1 MRRRQRF
8 LLAAL
13 LLHIPL
19 FAYPVL
25 RLCGWLGLGAWP
37 TAAIFLPLFF
47 SQVVA
52 RLYLRHA
59 NSGLLFWLRRGADL
73 WLGISPLLFCLLV
86 AAELPVAMGWLGAR
100 TAAWGLI
107 LLALALMAFSMV
119 NAYSPS
125 VVRVRLDSDKLVSTL
140 RFAQITDVHIGSRS
154 ARFLERVIRKV
165 NGLDAEFLCIT
176 GDFID
181 MPGVGDRHLS
191 ALRDCRLPV
200 YFSVGNHER
209 YEDLEGIIER
219 LEAFGVTCLRSR
231 AVIHGAVQLIG
242 IDDSERPTQVER
254 ELTTIDIDPDRFV
267 LLLYHRPRGLTA
279 AAAAGVD
286 LMISGHTH
294 NGQVIPFNLVV
305 NRVFERSVGLFHQ
318 GRARLYVSQGTGTW
332 GPVMRLGSRGEITL
346 FEIEPSPAGTPRGDA
361 LPGAAAGNRPG
372 GGEEFHV
379 MKTRHGRAMPPGA
392 TGTRAHRHA

>member
-1 MRRRQRF
+1 MRRRQQF

-25 RLCGWLGLGAWP
+25 RLCDWLDLGGLL
-37 TAAIFLPLFF
+37 TTVIFLPLFF

-59 NSGLLFWLRRGADL
+59 NSGTMFWLRRGADL
-73 WLGISPLLFCLLV
+73 WLGISPIVLCMLL
-86 AAELPVAMGWLGAR
+86 AAELPVALGWLKPEP
-100 TAAWGLI
+100 TAWGLI
-107 LLALALMAFSMV
+107 ALALALVAYSML

-125 VVRVRLDSDKLVSTL
+125 VVKVPLLSRKLAAPL

-154 ARFLERVIRKV
+154 TRFLERVMGQV
-165 NGLDAEFLCIT
+165 NRLNIQFLCIT

-181 MPGVGDRHLS
+181 MPGITHKQLS
-191 ALRDCRLPV
+191 ALGRCKVPI

-209 YEDLEGIIER
+209 YEDLEDIIGR
-219 LEAFGVTCLRSR
+219 LELLGVTCLRSTS
-231 AVIHGAVQLIG
+231 ATHGEVQLIG
-242 IDDSERPTQVER
+242 IDDSERPTQVQR
-254 ELTTIDIDPDRFV
+254 ELQNLEVEHGKFV
-267 LLLYHRPRGLTA
+267 LLLYHRPLGLAA

-294 NGQVIPFNLVV
+294 NGQVVPFNLVV
-305 NRVFERSVGLFHQ
+305 NRVFEQSVGLFSE
-318 GRARLYVSQGTGTW
+318 GGTRLYVSPGTGTW

-346 FEIEPSPAGTPRGDA
+346 FEVQPSKA
-361 LPGAAAGNRPG
+361 
-372 GGEEFHV
+372 
-379 MKTRHGRAMPPGA
+379 
-392 TGTRAHRHA
+392 